1 MFCSNSIN
9 VILAKRRTEQVIL
22 GAALFLAALL
32 LLTACGGSGG
42 GLGGGSGGGS
52 EGVVVIGS
60 GNASASGSASADP
73 ITQTCQPPDME
84 GCYGYGDMQAYAD
97 QIIPLVEAFF
107 DDTYAD
113 MPHPKQYIYIP
124 EGTVASSACGNLPA
138 EVAYHYCPGDDKIY
152 LGQPE
157 LWTFYSNDGD
167 AAPVVGV
174 AHEWGHHVQ
183 SMTGVPEAK
192 SNVAQI
198 TRENQADCVAGA
210 WLAYADKKGWLTYPD
225 DLNDIKAV
233 LKEVA
238 STEPNR
244 DHGDLDER
252 RQSMRLGRRNGL
264 QGCNDFYQIIVE
276 GTTPSASSGATPS
289 ATPSASPSASPTS
302 SSSAS
307 ASP

>member
-32 LLTACGGSGG
+32 LLTACGG
-42 GLGGGSGGGS
+42 LGGGS

-124 EGTVASSACGNLPA
+124 EGAVAPSGCGPIPA
-138 EVAYHYCPGDDKIY
+138 DGAYLYCSGDDKIY
-152 LGQPE
+152 LGQPQ
-157 LWTFYSNDGD
+157 LWSFYSNDGD
-167 AAPVVGV
+167 AAPVVGL

-183 SMTGVPEAK
+183 YE
-192 SNVAQI
+192 
-198 TRENQADCVAGA
+198 
-210 WLAYADKKGWLTYPD
+210 
-225 DLNDIKAV
+225 
-233 LKEVA
+233 
-238 STEPNR
+238 
-244 DHGDLDER
+244 
-252 RQSMRLGRRNGL
+252 
-264 QGCNDFYQIIVE
+264 
-276 GTTPSASSGATPS
+276 
-289 ATPSASPSASPTS
+289 
-302 SSSAS
+302 
-307 ASP
+307 